1 MKNVLSFF
9 LLVGVVTGL
18 TTCQPHPNTSLRR
31 FSYAFRT
38 RYNVYY
44 HAKKEFTQSL
54 KELSQTT
61 YPPDSVLQLFDG
73 CIRKCEKA
81 IRLYSIRQKPLKT
94 GLATGCQTKK
104 APGTNRI

>member
-44 HAKKEFTQSL
+44 
-54 KELSQTT
+54 
-61 YPPDSVLQLFDG
+61 
-73 CIRKCEKA
+73 
-81 IRLYSIRQKPLKT
+81 LYLIH
-94 GLATGCQTKK
+94 
-104 APGTNRI
+104 I